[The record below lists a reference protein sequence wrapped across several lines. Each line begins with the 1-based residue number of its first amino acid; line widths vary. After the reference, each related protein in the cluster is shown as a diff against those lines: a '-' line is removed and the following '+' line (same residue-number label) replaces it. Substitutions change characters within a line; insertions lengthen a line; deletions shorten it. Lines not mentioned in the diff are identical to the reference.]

1 MDYKQIDHNPLI
13 FIKQSNQKQIE
24 KLLYKA
30 SDKYYNEED
39 SIISD
44 KSFDIIKDYLENN
57 YPESKFLKQIGA
69 EIKSNDKQKNK
80 IKLPVHMGSMNKKKT
95 QKEIDLWIKKYPN
108 EVVISDKLDG
118 ISFLLVI
125 KYNKK
130 DDTFSKQLLTRGN
143 GTEGKDISHLLEL
156 IPFPKNISF
165 KEDIIIRG
173 EMLVTRENFKKMG
186 DISANGRSFISGVS
200 NLKEIK
206 GKKLEYAI
214 QKRHR
219 KP

>member
-1 MDYKQIDHNPLI
+1 MDYQKIDKDPLT
-13 FIKQSNQKQIE
+13 FVNQSNQIQIE
-24 KLLYKA
+24 ELLYKA
-30 SDKYYNEED
+30 SDKYYNEEE
-39 SIISD
+39 SILSD
-44 KSFDIIKDYLENN
+44 KSFDIIRDYLENN
-57 YPESKFLKQIGA
+57 FPNSKFLKQIGA
-69 EIKSNDKQKNK
+69 EIKGNDKQKNK

-95 QKEIDLWIKKYPN
+95 EKEIDLWIKKYPN

-118 ISFLLVI
+118 ISFLLAI

-173 EMLVTRENFKKMG
+173 EILVSRENFKKMG
-186 DISANGRSFISGVS
+186 DISANGRFYLWCI
-200 NLKEIK
+200 
-206 GKKLEYAI
+206 
-214 QKRHR
+214 
-219 KP
+219 